1 MIRRLGFDR
10 FSALY
15 LWALFLIVFGITQG
29 DAYFTGTTVKLVVQE
44 NVIIGVLALA
54 FLVPLTTGTYD
65 LSIGA
70 MMSMSLVLGAY
81 FAENDTMPQHLGLL
95 VGVLACALAGA
106 ISGFFVVKLRV
117 NSFIATL
124 GMSQV
129 ITAFI
134 IHTSPQSIN
143 APFDRSVRD
152 VGAGEF
158 LGLQR
163 YVFYFALLSVALWY
177 VLEHTPLG
185 RYMFATGGNPEAS
198 RLAGIRTDRLV
209 WGSLVAS
216 GAIAG
221 FAGTIYAWK
230 VGNYASTVGP
240 GYLFPAVA
248 AVFFG
253 ASQLKGRPNV
263 WGTLIALYALAWGIK
278 GLQLTYLNSKWVEPL
293 FQGVSLLVA
302 VSLASRQATV
312 KVRKRTT
319 SAREPASEPAG
330 SVSAGPASTG
340 DGAHGDGDGAAVSVA
355 PGSGV
360 SGSQTSGPAQ

>member
-10 FSALY
+10 YSALY
-15 LWALFLIVFGITQG
+15 LWALFLVVFGITQG
-29 DAYFTGTTVKLVVQE
+29 DVYFTSTTFKLVLQE

-54 FLVPLTTGTYD
+54 FLVPLTTGTFD

-70 MMSMSLVLGAY
+70 TMSMSLVLGAY
-81 FAENDTMPQHLGLL
+81 FAQNDTMPQHLGLL
-95 VGVLACALAGA
+95 VGVLACAVAGA

-134 IHTSPQSIN
+134 IHTSSQSIN

-152 VGAGEF
+152 VGAGDLF
-158 LGLQR
+158 GLQR
-163 YVFYFALLSVALWY
+163 YVYFFAALAIVLWY

-185 RYMFATGGNPEAS
+185 RFMFATGGNPEAA
-198 RLAGIRTDRLV
+198 RLAGVRTDRLV
-209 WGSLVAS
+209 WGSLIAS

-253 ASQLKGRPNV
+253 ASQLKGRANV
-263 WGTLIALYALAWGIK
+263 WGTLVALYALAWGIK
-278 GLQLTYLNSKWVEPL
+278 GLQLTYLNSKWVEPM
-293 FQGVSLLVA
+293 FQGVSLLAAVA
-302 VSLASRQATV
+302 LASQKGVARIRRRGA
-312 KVRKRTT
+312 
-319 SAREPASEPAG
+319 SAPP
-330 SVSAGPASTG
+330 SV
-340 DGAHGDGDGAAVSVA
+340 DGAAVDPA
-355 PGSGV
+355 PV
-360 SGSQTSGPAQ
+360 SPAEAPIERADDGTIAKV

>member
-10 FSALY
+10 YSALY
-15 LWALFLIVFGITQG
+15 LWALFLVVFGITQG
-29 DAYFTGTTVKLVVQE
+29 DIYFTSTTFKLVLQE

-54 FLVPLTTGTYD
+54 FLVPLTTGTFD

-70 MMSMSLVLGAY
+70 TMSMSLVLGAY
-81 FAENDTMPQHLGLL
+81 FAQNDTMPQHLGLL
-95 VGVLACALAGA
+95 VGVLACAAAGA

-134 IHTSPQSIN
+134 IHTSSQSIN

-152 VGAGEF
+152 VGAGDLF
-158 LGLQR
+158 GLQR
-163 YVFYFALLSVALWY
+163 YVYFFAVLAIVLWY

-185 RYMFATGGNPEAS
+185 RFMFATGGNPEAA
-198 RLAGIRTDRLV
+198 RLAGVRTDRLV
-209 WGSLVAS
+209 WGSLIAS

-253 ASQLKGRPNV
+253 ASQLKGRANV

-278 GLQLTYLNSKWVEPL
+278 GLQLTYLNSKWVEPM
-293 FQGVSLLVA
+293 FQGVSLLAAVA
-302 VSLASRQATV
+302 LASQKGVARIRRRGSGATP
-312 KVRKRTT
+312 
-319 SAREPASEPAG
+319 SADS
-330 SVSAGPASTG
+330 
-340 DGAHGDGDGAAVSVA
+340 AAVDPAPISPAEAPVERADDDTVA
-355 PGSGV
+355 KV
-360 SGSQTSGPAQ
+360 